1 MKHLRMSLILSLLLS
16 FISIDNSYS
25 CTDFRITAK
34 DGTTIITRSME
45 FAIDFNSNLRSSPRG
60 RTFNTTTLNG
70 NSGLSWKSK
79 YGYVYLDGMNIDAA
93 IDGMNEQ
100 GLTFEALYLP
110 NFAKYQTIPSGQDK
124 NALPYAYFGDWILGN
139 FKTVDEVR
147 QALPKIYVFANKVP
161 GMGDMI
167 FPLHFAIYDTSG
179 NGLVVEYVNG
189 KLTTYDNKIG
199 ILTNSPTYNWHLN
212 NVNNYVHLA
221 PTNPQPVIDEG
232 VKFAATG
239 QGFGM
244 IGLPG
249 DISPPSRFIKTM
261 ALTKVVLQPDDAKDA
276 LNLAEHIINNVD
288 IPRGLAREPNNGK
301 YINETTQWVVF
312 KDTTHKVFYYRTY
325 NDLSL
330 RAVSLSKVD
339 FSENASRLKMPIAS
353 QGYVKDL
360 TDQFVNSKS

>member
-1 MKHLRMSLILSLLLS
+1 MKNLRISLILPLLFFILS
-16 FISIDNSYS
+16 MNNAYS
-25 CTDFRITAK
+25 CTDFRLTAK
-34 DGTTIITRSME
+34 DGTILITRSME
-45 FAIDFNSNLRSSPRG
+45 FSVDFNSNLRSSPRG
-60 RTFNTTTLNG
+60 RTFNTTALDG
-70 NSGLSWKSK
+70 NPALTWKSK
-79 YGYVYLDGMNIDAA
+79 YGYLYLDGMNIDAA

-100 GLTFEALYLP
+100 GLTIEALYLP
-110 NFAKYQTIPSGQDK
+110 NFAQYQTIPSGQDR
-124 NALPYAYFGDWILGN
+124 NALPYPYFGDWILGN

-147 QALPKIYVFANKVP
+147 QAITKIYVFPSKVP

-167 FPLHFAIYDTSG
+167 FPLHFSIYDSTG
-179 NGLVVEYVNG
+179 NGLIVEYVGG
-189 KLTTYDNKIG
+189 KLNLYDNKIG
-199 ILTNSPTYNWHLN
+199 ILTNSPTYDWHLN
-212 NVNNYVHLA
+212 NLNNYVHLT
-221 PTNPQPVIDEG
+221 PTNPQPVVDNG

-249 DISPPSRFIKTM
+249 DISPPSRFVKTT
-261 ALTKVVLQPDDAKDA
+261 ALTKVVVQPDDAKTA

-312 KDTTHKVFYYRTY
+312 KDATHKVFYYRTY

-330 RAVSLSKVD
+330 RSVDMSKVD
-339 FSENASRLKMPIAS
+339 LSENASRLKMPIAS

-360 TDQFVNSKS
+360 TNQFVNSKV